1 MLRKTKIVCTLGP
14 ATDDEAVLR
23 SLVEEGM
30 NVARFNFSHGSHEEQ
45 LGRLKLLQKIRRE
58 MKRPVAA
65 LLDTKGPEIRL
76 MEFADGRAEL
86 LDGQIFVLT
95 TEEITGDAS
104 RVSITYKDLP
114 EDVKPGDRILIDDG
128 LIGMEVREIRPV
140 PGAKADKNG
149 KRPMDI
155 VCHVLNGGTVSNKKG
170 VNVPNVELSM
180 PYISEKD
187 YSDIVFAVEHD
198 YDFIAASFVRTAEDV
213 IAIRRILEE
222 KGGEDINII
231 SKIENMQGVVN
242 IDDIIRV
249 SDGIMVARGDMGV
262 EIPLED
268 VPVIQKMIIKK
279 VCEAGKKVITAT
291 QMLDSMMKHPRP
303 TRAEATDVANAIY
316 DGTSAIMLSGE
327 TAAGL
332 YPIESLKT
340 MVRIAVRTE
349 QDINYLQRFKQRRTM
364 SNPDV
369 TNAISHATC
378 TMAGDLNAA
387 AIITVTK
394 SGRTA
399 RMVSKYRPNCPI
411 VGTCLTEKVYRQLAL
426 SWGVVPLLLEEKNE
440 TEELFDYAVD
450 RAVNA
455 GIVEKG
461 DVVVLTAGVPLG
473 VSGTTNLIKVQVA
486 GHILVQG
493 KGITNKKVSANLC
506 VCHSEE
512 DLKNFKVGDIIVAA
526 DTNNRMMAQIR
537 EAAGLIVEA
546 QSESCHAAIA
556 GLSLDIPVL
565 LGAESALGILKSS
578 AYVELDC
585 ENGIVSAN

>member
-1 MLRKTKIVCTLGP
+1 MFRKTKIVCTLGP
-14 ATDDEAVLR
+14 ATDNENVMRRLI
-23 SLVEEGM
+23 EEGM

-45 LGRLKLLQKIRRE
+45 MGRLVMLRKLREE

-76 MEFADGRAEL
+76 MEFADGKVEL
-86 LDGQIFVLT
+86 KDGQMFTLT
-95 TEEITGDAS
+95 TEEIKGDAT

-114 EDVKPGDRILIDDG
+114 KDVKVGSRILIDDG
-128 LIGMEVREIRPV
+128 LIEMEVAEIKPTV
-140 PGAKADKNG
+140 GAKAKNG
-149 KRPMDI
+149 ETPMDI
-155 VCHVLNGGTVSNKKG
+155 VCRVINGGAVSNKKG

-187 YSDIVFAVEHD
+187 YSDIVFAVEND
-198 YDFIAASFVRTAEDV
+198 YDFIAASFVRTADDV
-213 IAIRRILEE
+213 LAIRKILEE

-231 SKIENMQGVVN
+231 SKIENMQGVEN

-327 TAAGL
+327 TAAGM
-332 YPIESLKT
+332 YPIEALKT
-340 MVRIAVRTE
+340 MVRIAIRTE
-349 QDINYLQRFKQRRTM
+349 QDINYVQRFKQRKTM
-364 SNPDV
+364 CNPDV

-387 AIITVTK
+387 AIITVSK

-399 RMVSKYRPNCPI
+399 RMVSKYRPDCPI
-411 VGTCLTEKVYRQLAL
+411 IGTCLTDKVYRQLAL
-426 SWGVVPLLLEEKNE
+426 SWGVIPLLIEEK
-440 TEELFDYAVD
+440 TQAEELFDYAVD
-450 RAVNA
+450 AAESA
-455 GIVEKG
+455 GLIERG

-486 GHILVQG
+486 GHILV
-493 KGITNKKVSANLC
+493 KGRGINDKKVSANLC
-506 VCHSEE
+506 VCHTEE
-512 DLKNFKVGDIIVAA
+512 GLKNFKVGDIIVAS
-526 DTNNRMMAQIR
+526 DTNNHMMEQMRQAS
-537 EAAGLIVEA
+537 GLIVEA
-546 QSESCHAAIA
+546 DSDSCHAAIA

-565 LGAESALGILKSS
+565 IGAKNALGVLKSS

-585 ENGIVSAN
+585 KSGVVSAN